1 MTLNNMNDDT
11 QDSYMDRAA
20 ISKPA
25 VLTPVCLA
33 QLIFRIRI
41 KKPRMETGSKTI
53 SFISNTQRVI
63 NKSLKT
69 GLLEAYDHVSTLK

>member
-11 QDSYMDRAA
+11 QDSYLGRVV

-41 KKPRMETGSKTI
+41 KKPRMEIGSTILSITGDI
-53 SFISNTQRVI
+53 QRVI

-69 GLLEAYDHVSTLK
+69 GL